1 MSVTIRPYTAADLER
16 CRELFAEL
24 VQRHRDIYEDP
35 GIGGDDPGAH
45 FDEHMRT
52 PSLVAAWVAEGER
65 GAVGFTSLLL
75 EGDEGQLEPVIVA
88 GCVRSQGVG
97 AKLVEHAVADAR
109 ARGVRFLS
117 VKPVARNVEAIA
129 FFHRAGF
136 RNLGHVDLFMELA
149 PDSQRTWKP
158 GVTLHGKPLRF

>member
-1 MSVTIRPYTAADLER
+1 VSVRIRPYASADLER
-16 CRELFAEL
+16 GRALFAEL

-45 FDEHMRT
+45 FDEHLRT
-52 PSLVAAWVAEGER
+52 PSLVAAWVAETEDGVV
-65 GAVGFTSLLL
+65 AFTSLLL

-88 GCVRSQGVG
+88 RGVRSQGIG

-136 RNLGHVDLFMELA
+136 RTLGHVDLFMDLV
-149 PDSQRTWKP
+149 PNSKRGWRP
-158 GVTLHGKPLRF
+158 GVTLHGKPLRY